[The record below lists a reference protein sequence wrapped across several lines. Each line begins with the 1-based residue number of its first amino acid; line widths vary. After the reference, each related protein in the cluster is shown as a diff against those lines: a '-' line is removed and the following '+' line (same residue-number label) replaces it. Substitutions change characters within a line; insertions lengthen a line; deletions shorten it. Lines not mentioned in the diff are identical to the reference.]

1 MNEQSYGSGEDELSI
16 VEIVDFFRENWKQI
30 VLGGVIGG
38 AIGISFALLSPSIY
52 QATAY
57 FQVAKVTN
65 TDVEAPNILLEK
77 LKMSM
82 YYSPKTFSECNVEN
96 TIEPGK
102 EVANGLKPTLI
113 KGAPIISISYK
124 DKNIDDAK
132 KCLESVLND
141 IRAHQNEI
149 AKPIIEQKKN
159 QLSNLKQKL
168 ESAEQITQLLSS
180 KKPNFDF
187 SDSKFS
193 ASTLLLATT
202 LSKETEVNDLRAQIN
217 DLEIALSEP
226 QTKETYLTTPINASN
241 IRVEPKIS
249 LIALGSV
256 IGGLIL
262 AIGFLIVR
270 RGWAKIKAPKSS
282 ATAPNSPAFEHNPLD
297 GQLAVFEARLQR

>member
-16 VEIVDFFRENWKQI
+16 AEIVDFFRESWKQI
-30 VLGGVIGG
+30 VLGGVVGGVIGV
-38 AIGISFALLSPSIY
+38 SVALLSPSIY

-57 FQVAKVTN
+57 IQVAKVAN
-65 TDVEAPNILLEK
+65 ADVEAPNILLEK

-82 YYSPKTFSECNVEN
+82 YYSQKTFSECNVEN

-102 EVANGLKPTLI
+102 AIANGLKPTLS
-113 KGAPIISISYK
+113 KNAPIISISYK

-141 IRAHQNEI
+141 IRTNQNEI
-149 AKPIIEQKKN
+149 AKPILEQRKN

-168 ESAEQITQLLSS
+168 ESAEQITKLLSS

-202 LSKETEVNDLRAQIN
+202 LSKENEVKDLRTQIN
-217 DLEIALSEP
+217 DLEIALAEP
-226 QTKETYLTTPINASN
+226 QTKETYLTTPISAPN
-241 IRVEPKIS
+241 IRVEPKRS
-249 LIALGSV
+249 LIALGSIV
-256 IGGLIL
+256 GGVFL

-270 RGWAKIKAPKSS
+270 RGWAKIKASKK
-282 ATAPNSPAFEHNPLD
+282 AI
-297 GQLAVFEARLQR
+297 

>member
-16 VEIVDFFRENWKQI
+16 AEIVDFFRESWKQI
-30 VLGGVIGG
+30 VLGGVVGG
-38 AIGISFALLSPSIY
+38 AIGVSVALLSPSIY

-57 FQVAKVTN
+57 IQVAKVAN
-65 TDVEAPNILLEK
+65 ADVEAPNILLEK

-82 YYSPKTFSECNVEN
+82 YYSQKTFTECNVEN

-102 EVANGLKPTLI
+102 AIVNGLKPTLSI
-113 KGAPIISISYK
+113 GAPIIRISYK

-141 IRAHQNEI
+141 IRTNQNEI
-149 AKPIIEQKKN
+149 AKPILEQRKN
-159 QLSNLKQKL
+159 QLSNLNQKL
-168 ESAEQITQLLSS
+168 ESAEQITKLLSS

-202 LSKETEVNDLRAQIN
+202 LSKENEIKDLRTQIN
-217 DLEIALSEP
+217 DLEIALTEP
-226 QTKETYLTTPINASN
+226 QTKETYLTTPINAPN
-241 IRVEPKIS
+241 IRVEPKRS
-249 LIALGSV
+249 LIALGSIV
-256 IGGLIL
+256 GGVFL

-270 RGWAKIKAPKSS
+270 RGWAKIKASKK
-282 ATAPNSPAFEHNPLD
+282 AI
-297 GQLAVFEARLQR
+297 

>member
-16 VEIVDFFRENWKQI
+16 AEIVDFFRESWKQI
-30 VLGGVIGG
+30 VLGGVVGGVIGV
-38 AIGISFALLSPSIY
+38 SVALLSPSIY

-57 FQVAKVTN
+57 IQVAKVAN
-65 TDVEAPNILLEK
+65 ADVEAPNILLEK

-82 YYSPKTFSECNVEN
+82 YYSQKTFTECNVEN

-102 EVANGLKPTLI
+102 AIANGLKPTLSN
-113 KGAPIISISYK
+113 GAPIISISYK

-132 KCLESVLND
+132 KCLESVLNN
-141 IRAHQNEI
+141 IRTNQNEI
-149 AKPIIEQKKN
+149 AKPILEQRKN

-168 ESAEQITQLLSS
+168 ESAEQITKLLSS

-202 LSKETEVNDLRAQIN
+202 LSKENEVKDLRTQIN
-217 DLEIALSEP
+217 DLEIALAEP
-226 QTKETYLTTPINASN
+226 QTKETYLTTPINAPN
-241 IRVEPKIS
+241 IRVEPKRS
-249 LIALGSV
+249 LIALGSIV
-256 IGGLIL
+256 GGVFL

-270 RGWAKIKAPKSS
+270 RGWAKIKASKK
-282 ATAPNSPAFEHNPLD
+282 AI
-297 GQLAVFEARLQR
+297 

>member
-16 VEIVDFFRENWKQI
+16 AEIVDFFRESWKQI
-30 VLGGVIGG
+30 VLGGVVGGVIGV
-38 AIGISFALLSPSIY
+38 SVALLSPSIY

-57 FQVAKVTN
+57 IQVAKVAN
-65 TDVEAPNILLEK
+65 ADVEAPNILLEK

-82 YYSPKTFSECNVEN
+82 YYSQKTFSECNVEN

-102 EVANGLKPTLI
+102 AIANGLKPTLS
-113 KGAPIISISYK
+113 KGAPFISISYK

-141 IRAHQNEI
+141 IRTNQNEI
-149 AKPIIEQKKN
+149 AKPILEQRKN

-168 ESAEQITQLLSS
+168 ESAEQITKLLSS

-202 LSKETEVNDLRAQIN
+202 LSKENEVKDLRTQIN
-217 DLEIALSEP
+217 DLEIALAEP
-226 QTKETYLTTPINASN
+226 QTKETYLTTPISAPN
-241 IRVEPKIS
+241 IRVEPKRS
-249 LIALGSV
+249 LIALGSIV
-256 IGGLIL
+256 GGVFL

-270 RGWAKIKAPKSS
+270 RGWAKIKASKK
-282 ATAPNSPAFEHNPLD
+282 AI
-297 GQLAVFEARLQR
+297 

>member
-1 MNEQSYGSGEDELSI
+1 MSEITHSNENDELSLT
-16 VEIVDFFRENWKQI
+16 EIIDFFRERWKLI
-30 VLGGVIGG
+30 ILGGLVGA
-38 AIGISFALLSPSIY
+38 AIGISVALLLPSKY

-57 FQVAKVTN
+57 IQVAKVAN

-82 YYSPKTFSECNVEN
+82 YYSQKTFSECNVEN

-102 EVANGLKPTLI
+102 AIANGLKPTLA
-113 KGAPIISISYK
+113 KDAPIISISYK

-141 IRAHQNEI
+141 IRINQNEI
-149 AKPIIEQKKN
+149 AKPIFEQKKN

-168 ESAEQITQLLSS
+168 ESAEQIIKLLPT

-202 LSKETEVNDLRAQIN
+202 LSKENEVKDLRAQIN
-217 DLEIALSEP
+217 DLEIALTEP
-226 QTKETYLTTPINASN
+226 QTKETYLTTPINAPN
-241 IRVEPKIS
+241 IRVEPKRS
-249 LIALGSV
+249 LITV
-256 IGGLIL
+256 GLI
-262 AIGFLIVR
+262 IGSMFLVVMFLIVKKSL
-270 RGWAKIKAPKSS
+270 AKTKEPKR
-282 ATAPNSPAFEHNPLD
+282 AI
-297 GQLAVFEARLQR
+297 

>member
-1 MNEQSYGSGEDELSI
+1 MNNQTIENIEDEISLI
-16 VEIVDFFRENWKQI
+16 EIINFFRESWKTI
-30 VLGGVIGG
+30 VLSGVVGG
-38 AIGISFALLSPSIY
+38 AIGVIVALFSPSIY

-57 FQVAKVTN
+57 FQVAKVAN
-65 TDVEAPNILLEK
+65 ADVEAPNILLEK

-102 EVANGLKPTLI
+102 VIANGLNPTLA

-141 IRAHQNEI
+141 IRINQNEI
-149 AKPIIEQKKN
+149 AKPIFEQKKN
-159 QLSNLKQKL
+159 QLLNLKQKL
-168 ESAEQITQLLSS
+168 ESAEQITKVLSS

-202 LSKETEVNDLRAQIN
+202 LSKENEVNDLRAQIN
-217 DLEIALSEP
+217 DLEIALAEP
-226 QTKETYLTTPINASN
+226 QTKETYLTTPINAPN
-241 IRVEPKIS
+241 IRIDQKKSIKV
-249 LIALGSV
+249 LVSV
-256 IGGLIL
+256 FGGVFL
-262 AIGFLIVR
+262 AIGFLILR
-270 RGWAKIKAPKSS
+270 RGLAKAKDSKKSI
-282 ATAPNSPAFEHNPLD
+282 
-297 GQLAVFEARLQR
+297 

>member
-16 VEIVDFFRENWKQI
+16 AEIVDFFRESWKQI
-30 VLGGVIGG
+30 VLGGVVGGVIGV
-38 AIGISFALLSPSIY
+38 SVALLSPSIY

-57 FQVAKVTN
+57 IQVAKVAN
-65 TDVEAPNILLEK
+65 ADVEAPNILLEK

-82 YYSPKTFSECNVEN
+82 YYSQKTFTECNVEN
-96 TIEPGK
+96 KIEPGK
-102 EVANGLKPTLI
+102 AIANGLNPTLS

-141 IRAHQNEI
+141 IRTNQNEI
-149 AKPIIEQKKN
+149 AKPILEQRKN

-168 ESAEQITQLLSS
+168 ESAEQITKLLSS

-202 LSKETEVNDLRAQIN
+202 LSKEDEVKNLRTQIN
-217 DLEIALSEP
+217 DLEIALAEP
-226 QTKETYLTTPINASN
+226 QTKETYLTTPINAPN
-241 IRVEPKIS
+241 IRVEPKRS
-249 LIALGSV
+249 LIALGSIV
-256 IGGLIL
+256 GGVFL

-270 RGWAKIKAPKSS
+270 RGWAKIKASKK
-282 ATAPNSPAFEHNPLD
+282 AI
-297 GQLAVFEARLQR
+297 